1 MKIRRF
7 LVIAFCALAAALSLT
22 FGVRKFATFG
32 PLAGHTIPATAEIS
46 PLIRSLRPNYPFSVI
61 PGGAYSSAELHY
73 ANQSDAVVRAHY
85 ADFNLKRAHIVQ
97 VTDDRFQF
105 ASYRINDRIY
115 WTRKK
120 LRIHKGEYLLTDGLA
135 FARTRCGNRLSE
147 TPQAPVSLQEP
158 AEALLSMPP
167 IRPEMLPKLEL
178 AQAPPVSEV
187 ADPAPR
193 LAPVLPNSSETLPLT
208 EQAALPAP
216 APPPPGPI
224 FAGGPP
230 MVRHQLPPQQQQPP
244 PTFTSPP
251 TTSQPPAILPVPEP
265 SSLWLFVL
273 TFCLSLW
280 GMTRVLPVGKPK
292 DPPK

>member
-1 MKIRRF
+1 
-7 LVIAFCALAAALSLT
+7 
-22 FGVRKFATFG
+22 
-32 PLAGHTIPATAEIS
+32 
-46 PLIRSLRPNYPFSVI
+46 
-61 PGGAYSSAELHY
+61 LHY

-85 ADFNLKRAHIVQ
+85 ADFDLKRAHIVQ
-97 VTDDRFQF
+97 VTDDRFQY

-120 LRIHKGEYLLTDGLA
+120 LRIRKGEYLLTDGVA

-147 TPQAPVSLQEP
+147 TAQAPVSPQEP
-158 AEALLSMPP
+158 ATALLSMPP

-178 AQAPPVSEV
+178 AQAPPVGEV

-193 LAPVLPNSSETLPLT
+193 LAPVLPNSSEALPLT
-208 EQAALPAP
+208 EQAALQAALPAT
-216 APPPPGPI
+216 PPPGPI

-230 MVRHQLPPQQQQPP
+230 MVRHQPPP
-244 PTFTSPP
+244 PTFASPP
-251 TTSQPPAILPVPEP
+251 PTSQPPAILPVPEP
-265 SSLWLFVL
+265 SSVWLFVL